1 MNRRFERKVAIVT
14 GAGSGYGFGIATKLK
29 SEGADIVIADI
40 SEINGSQAAKELNA
54 IFVQTDVAKRDHW
67 QTLLETTIKQY
78 GRLDI
83 VVNNAGVC
91 YDKKPTHTVTEQ
103 EFDLAIAVN
112 VKSIFHSAAVIIPH
126 FLEQGHDAVFI
137 NIASTSAI
145 RPRPELAW
153 YAASKAAVN
162 VASNAM
168 AVEYA
173 SKKIRFN
180 TVCPVVGLTAMT
192 SDMNPADRAAFA
204 SVIPVGRMCTPED
217 VASAVCYL
225 ASPEAIFITGV
236 NLQVDGGR
244 CV

>member
-1 MNRRFERKVAIVT
+1 MASRLQGMVAIVT
-14 GAGSGYGFGIATKLK
+14 GAGSGYGLGIATKLK
-29 SEGADIVIADI
+29 SEGADVVIADI
-40 SEINGSQAAKELNA
+40 SEANGGTAAKQLKA
-54 IFVQTDVAKRDHW
+54 TFVKVDVTDRAQW
-67 QTLLETTIKQY
+67 QTLLDRTLGMY

-91 YDKKPTHTVTEQ
+91 YDKKPSETVSDK
-103 EFDLAIAVN
+103 EFDLTMNVN
-112 VKSIFHSAAVIIPH
+112 VKSIFQSVAVIVPH
-126 FLEQGHDAVFI
+126 FLSQGEGVFV

-168 AVEYA
+168 AIEYG
-173 SKKIRFN
+173 SRRIRFN
-180 TVCPVVGLTAMT
+180 TVCPVVGLTSMT
-192 SDMNPADRAAFA
+192 NTMAQSDIDKFA

-217 VASAVCYL
+217 VAGAVSYL
-225 ASPEAIFITGV
+225 VSPDAKFITGV